1 MCSPVRHDHLGDSLK
16 MKRFH
21 LKYILLTAMLL
32 EPLMALH
39 AAEPKLKVG
48 DSAPSLQ
55 VSEWIQGEPVKIF
68 EKDKVYLVEFWAT
81 WCGPCIQAIPHLNAI
96 ANRFKDK
103 GLVVIGQN
111 VLEKDQKLVRP
122 FVKKMGDRM
131 SYPVSLDDS
140 GTTANGA
147 MAETWLVAAGQNSLP
162 TTFLIGKD
170 GRIAWIGHPMKLQE
184 GVIEQVLKG
193 TFDLSKEANRFQ
205 EEALINEQRAMD
217 EEKVLVEEVMKDPEI
232 QDAFRLMTRFEKQIR
247 NKQWPDAEATL
258 AEAAQLLPEE
268 DRGPVIA
275 EGSVA
280 ILLGKGEMDAAVRQ
294 ARAAYEKHQH
304 DPLMLAGMASHLLK
318 ESALNGDAL
327 EIAYQITT
335 RVNEVSK
342 ARIPS
347 ALASLARATYMKGD
361 REKAIHLQQDAIEQ
375 TANFPKMNP
384 AVKEKLQNTLDS
396 YNAGKLPPAIEGW

>member
-1 MCSPVRHDHLGDSLK
+1 
-16 MKRFH
+16 
-21 LKYILLTAMLL
+21 
-32 EPLMALH
+32 MALH
-39 AAEPKLKVG
+39 AAGPKLKVG

-55 VSEWIQGEPVKIF
+55 VSEWIQGEPIKIF

-81 WCGPCIQAIPHLNAI
+81 WCGPCIQAIPRLNAI

-111 VLEKDQKLVRP
+111 VHEKDLKLVRP
-122 FVKKMGDRM
+122 FVKKMGDKM
-131 SYPVSLDDS
+131 TYAVSLDDRS
-140 GTTANGA
+140 KMKYGA
-147 MAETWLVAAGQNSLP
+147 MAVTWLASAGKKSLP

-184 GVIEQVLKG
+184 GVIEQVLEG
-193 TFDLSKEANRFQ
+193 SFDVAKEATRFQ
-205 EEALINEQRAMD
+205 EEALINEQRAME
-217 EEKVLVEEVMKDPEI
+217 EEKALVEEVMKDPEI
-232 QDAFRLMTRFEKQIR
+232 QDVLRLDALFKKQIR
-247 NKQWPDAEATL
+247 NKQWPEAEATL
-258 AEAAQLLPEE
+258 AATAKLLPEE
-268 DRGPVIA
+268 DQEGRELIIA

-304 DPLMLAGMASHLLK
+304 DPLMLNGIAVHFLK

-327 EIAYQITT
+327 EIAYQIAT

-342 ARIPS
+342 GRIPG

-361 REKAIHLQQDAIEQ
+361 KEKAIQLQQDAIEQ

-396 YNAGKLPPAIEGW
+396 YKAGKLPPAIEEW